1 MKQQVLKTIEA
12 GAKVVFGDVDQL
24 KEPSGVEGKGNFFSP
39 IVLEGI
45 TKDNPGFSWEFF
57 GPVFALYKVEN

>member
-1 MKQQVLKTIEA
+1 M
-12 GAKVVFGDVDQL
+12 FGNEEQL

-45 TKDNPGFSWEFF
+45 TKENPGFKWEFF
-57 GPVFALYKVEN
+57 GPVFTLYKAENQD